1 LDGGL
6 FRLFK
11 RLKARQGWAMPNKR
25 IHNFGAGPATLPVPV
40 LEEASRGV
48 LEIAGSGMSVLEVS
62 HRSKEYEA
70 IHFDARDRLLR
81 ALGLDA
87 TEYGALFL
95 GGGASLQFAALPMN
109 LLAGGTADYVNTGE
123 WSTKAIKEAKRFGT
137 INVAGSSE
145 DKKFSYI
152 PKALKLTPGAK
163 YVHITTNNTIEG
175 TEYST
180 LPDTAGVP
188 LVADMSSDILGRA
201 VDYGKF
207 SLIYAGAQKN
217 LGPAGVTIVVARRKW
232 LEAGTDDIATILSY
246 KTHLK
251 ADSLYN
257 TPPVFAIYMVGLVLK
272 WVEAQGGVAGLD
284 KRNRERAAR
293 IYAAL
298 DAHPQVYDPAVTQKE
313 DRSYMNVTFRLRDPN
328 GEKEFLAGA
337 QGAGL
342 DGLKG
347 HRSVGGFRASI
358 YNAMTSEGIDALVE
372 HIEKWARL

>member
-1 LDGGL
+1 
-6 FRLFK
+6 
-11 RLKARQGWAMPNKR
+11 MPNKR
-25 IHNFGAGPATLPVPV
+25 IHNFGAGPATLPQAV

-48 LEIAGSGMSVLEVS
+48 LEIGGSGMSVLEVS

-87 TEYGALFL
+87 AEYGALFM
-95 GGGASLQFAALPMN
+95 GGGASTQFALLPMN
-109 LLAGGTADYVNTGE
+109 LLGGGTADYVNTGE
-123 WSTKAIKEAKRFGT
+123 WSSKAIKEAKRFGT
-137 INVAGSSE
+137 VNVAASSE

-175 TEYST
+175 TEFAG
-180 LPDTAGVP
+180 LPDTAGAP
-188 LVADMSSDILGRA
+188 LVGDVSSDILGRA
-201 VDYGKF
+201 VDYSRF
-207 SLIYAGAQKN
+207 AMIYAGAQKN

-232 LEAGTDDIATILSY
+232 LESATDDLPVVLSY

-251 ADSLYN
+251 NDSLYN
-257 TPPVFAIYMVGLVLK
+257 TPPVFAIYMVGLVLR

-284 KRNRERAAR
+284 KRNRERAGR

-298 DAHPQVYDPAVTQKE
+298 DAHPDVFDPAVTQKE
-313 DRSYMNVTFRLRDPN
+313 DRSYMNVTFRLRDAN

-337 QGAGL
+337 QAAGM

-347 HRSVGGFRASI
+347 HRAVGGFRASI
-358 YNAMTSEGIDALVE
+358 YNAMTDDGIDALVSY
-372 HIEKWARL
+372 IEKWARK

>member
-1 LDGGL
+1 M
-6 FRLFK
+6 
-11 RLKARQGWAMPNKR
+11 ANKR
-25 IHNFGAGPATLPVPV
+25 IHNFGPGPATLPVAV

-48 LEIAGSGMSVLEVS
+48 LEIGASGMSVLEVS

-87 TEYGALFL
+87 TQYGAIFM
-95 GGGASLQFAALPMN
+95 GGGASTQFALLPMN
-109 LLAGGTADYVNTGE
+109 LLGGGTADYVNTGE

-137 INVAGSSE
+137 VNVAGSSE

-152 PKALKLTPGAK
+152 PRSLKLTPGAR

-175 TEYST
+175 TEFSS
-180 LPDTAGVP
+180 LPDTGDVP
-188 LVADMSSDILGRA
+188 LVGDASSDILGRA
-201 VDYGKF
+201 FDYSRF
-207 SLIYAGAQKN
+207 AMVYAGAQKN
-217 LGPAGVTIVVARRKW
+217 LGPAGVTVVVARRQW
-232 LEAGTDDIATILSY
+232 IESATDDIPTILSY

-251 ADSLYN
+251 NDSLYN

-272 WVEAQGGVAGLD
+272 WVEAQGGAAGLD

-298 DAHPQVYDPAVTQKE
+298 DAYPEVYDPAATRKE
-313 DRSYMNVTFRLRDPN
+313 DRSYMNVTFRLRNPD
-328 GEKEFLAGA
+328 GEKQFLAGA
-337 QGAGL
+337 QAAGM

-347 HRSVGGFRASI
+347 HRAVGGFRASI
-358 YNAMTSEGIDALVE
+358 YNAMPQEGIDALVSY
-372 HIEKWARL
+372 IETWARK